1 MKWELSQSYYF
12 HGREIR
18 YDRLGQGQPIIL
30 VHGTPWSSFNLRHL
44 IHRLSVEY
52 EVFFYDLLGYGQ
64 SSKEEGD
71 VSLGIQ
77 NQALDALIDHW
88 NLDTPTVIG
97 HDFGGAVALRT
108 HIINQRDFKKI
119 VLIDPVAVSPWGS
132 PFFTHVAQYQ
142 EAFSGLPE
150 NIHKAVVR
158 SYIETAIHTQ
168 LDEDTL
174 NRTILPWI
182 CETGKAAFYRQI
194 AQADSRYTEEIQPSY
209 KRISKPTLIVWGRED
224 TWVPIERGRKL
235 HRMIPNSTFRV
246 VEDCGHLLIE
256 EKPMA
261 VAQEI
266 LDFIRD

>member
-1 MKWELSQSYYF
+1 MKWELSRSYYF
-12 HGREIR
+12 QEREIR
-18 YDRLGQGQPIIL
+18 YDRLGQGEPLII

-44 IHRLSVEY
+44 IRRLSVEY

-64 SSKEEGD
+64 SSKEEGE
-71 VSLGIQ
+71 VSLDIQ
-77 NQALDALIDHW
+77 NQVLDALIDLW
-88 NLDTPTVIG
+88 GLNNPTVIG

-108 HIINQRDFKKI
+108 HLINKRDFRKI
-119 VLIDPVAVSPWGS
+119 VLIDPVALSPWGS
-132 PFFTHVAQYQ
+132 PFFSHVAQYQ
-142 EAFSGLPE
+142 EAFIGLPDK
-150 NIHKAVVR
+150 IHEAIVR
-158 SYIETAIHTQ
+158 SYIETAMHTQ
-168 LDEDTL
+168 LDEETL
-174 NRTILPWI
+174 NRTVSPWTSK
-182 CETGKAAFYRQI
+182 EGKAAFYRQI
-194 AQADSRYTEEIQPSY
+194 GQADSRYTEEIQSSY

-235 HRMIPNSTFRV
+235 HRMIPNSAFRV